1 MIEFSDDKLRLDV
14 PRIHG
19 WLASSYW
26 SPGIL
31 RALVERAIAGSHCL
45 GTYDGGRQVGFA
57 RMVTDHATFA
67 WLADVFVDEAARGQ
81 GLGRRMTRW
90 FIEHPDFAGIRRFAL
105 VTRDAHTV
113 YAAEGFAPLAR
124 PERYMERMAAGF
136 AAFAGDTP

>member
-1 MIEFSDDKLRLDV
+1 MIALSDERLRLDV

-19 WLASSYW
+19 WLTSSYW
-26 SPGIL
+26 SPGIS

-45 GTYDGGRQVGFA
+45 GAYDGGRQVGFA

-90 FIEHPDFAGIRRFAL
+90 FIEHPDFTGIRRFAL
-105 VTRDAHTV
+105 VTRDAHAV

-124 PERYMERMAAGF
+124 PERYMERMAAAF
-136 AAFAGDTP
+136 AALPGDTP